1 MGKFTYEDG
10 IALLQLIAFVPCLFL
25 ALLLCYQQGMKAVAS
40 CWRFLIILACLRI
53 AGAVCQLITIT
64 DESIDVITTK
74 ITCDLLGIAP
84 LTLAA
89 VGLLQRVNASINKLS
104 KWIFIFVSIVSLVGL
119 ALGIAGAI
127 KALDTYTI
135 PPMLQ
140 AALGMF
146 VGCLGLL
153 LAILGYLTVYR
164 HEMPRNER
172 IILYSV
178 YACAPLLIVR
188 TIYGCLGDYTD
199 IERFNLFEPNPT
211 VNLCMGVLEEIFLMI
226 ICLAVGFYCPP
237 PKEPE
242 PEASETRNSDESTIV
257 ERRSSSPNHILN
269 KEKSAEEGRMG
280 TTSPVEAIPEIWRI
294 CFDLEFFCLSLC
306 ESLELIMPLDMKWTK
321 QGYGPES
328 CDIMH

>member
-1 MGKFTYEDG
+1 MTFTYEDG

-25 ALLLCYQQGMKAVAS
+25 AILLCYQQGMKAVAA

-53 AGAVCQLITIT
+53 IGAICQLITIT
-64 DESIDVITTK
+64 DDSIDVITTK

-89 VGLLQRVNASINKLS
+89 VGLLQRVNESTNKIS
-104 KWIFIFVSIVSLVGL
+104 KWVFIFVSIVSLVGL

-127 KALDTYTI
+127 KALDSYTI

-153 LAILGYLTVYR
+153 LAILGYLTMFR
-164 HEMPRNER
+164 NEMPRNEK

-188 TIYGCLGDYTD
+188 TIYGCLGDYTN

-237 PKEPE
+237 PKEPQ
-242 PEASETRNSDESTIV
+242 PDAAETTNSDETTNIV
-257 ERRSSSPNHILN
+257 EKRSSSPRSDTRPDTVDTEN
-269 KEKSAEEGRMG
+269 KEKMAEEGRAG
-280 TTSPVEAIPEIWRI
+280 TPLAEA
-294 CFDLEFFCLSLC
+294 
-306 ESLELIMPLDMKWTK
+306 M
-321 QGYGPES
+321 
-328 CDIMH
+328 